1 MNACDRVMERLREA
15 VAGTLPPDLSEH
27 VATCAECTRAIEK
40 FRSLGEASKV
50 FAALTAPADLVAR
63 IKSMPRFPA
72 ACDVVLD
79 RFSDALEGTLT
90 ADEAD
95 AFLDHL
101 QGCTR
106 CREVWEAMATLR
118 EVGQATAMPGP
129 LRAAAA
135 MPPWQRVH
143 LRRRRTFLPDLK
155 LATAAAY
162 LLASLAVFLLG
173 NPASLAREGSAGV
186 ERVSR
191 FARAAVEN
199 RIDSLADRLQRR
211 AVTARD
217 WVLETAQETWN
228 EVEGW
233 FSENPEPKNDVPDG
247 DERRSS

>member
-1 MNACDRVMERLREA
+1 MTACERVMDRLRDA
-15 VAGTLPPDLSEH
+15 VAGTLPPELEEH

-50 FAALTAPADLVAR
+50 FAGVAAPPELVAR

-79 RFSDALEGTLT
+79 SFSDALEGSLSAAQTDT
-90 ADEAD
+90 
-95 AFLDHL
+95 FLDHL
-101 QGCTR
+101 QGCAR
-106 CREVWEAMATLR
+106 CRELWEAMATLR
-118 EVGQATAMPGP
+118 EVGRATVAPAG

-135 MPPWQRVH
+135 VPPWQRVH

-173 NPASLAREGSAGV
+173 NPASWAREGGAGV

-199 RIDSLADRLQRR
+199 RIDSLAGRLQER

-217 WVLETAQETWN
+217 WVVETAQETWN

-233 FSENPEPKNDVPDG
+233 FGENPEPKNDVPEG

>member
-1 MNACDRVMERLREA
+1 MNACDRVMERLRDA
-15 VAGTLPPDLSEH
+15 VAGTLPPDLSAH

-50 FAALTAPADLVAR
+50 FAGLTAPPDLVAR

-79 RFSDALEGTLT
+79 RFSEALEGTLS
-90 ADEAD
+90 ADETD
-95 AFLDHL
+95 TFLDHL
-101 QGCTR
+101 QVCNR

-118 EVGQATAMPGP
+118 EVGRATVAPAS
-129 LRAAAA
+129 LRDAAAT
-135 MPPWQRVH
+135 PPWQRVH

-199 RIDSLADRLQRR
+199 RIDSLADRLQKR